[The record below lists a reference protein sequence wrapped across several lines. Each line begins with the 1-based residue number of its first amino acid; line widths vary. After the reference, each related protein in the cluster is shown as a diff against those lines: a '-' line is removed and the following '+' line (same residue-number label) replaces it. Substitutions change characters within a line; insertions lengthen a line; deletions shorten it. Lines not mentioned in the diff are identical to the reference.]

1 MNPREHMI
9 MELSNDYAFVIL
21 TIVGVIGVLLYVY
34 RGRKK
39 DRGKAED

>member
-1 MNPREHMI
+1 MSPRDHMI

-34 RGRKK
+34 RRRKE
-39 DRGKAED
+39 DREQAGD